1 MSSWWS
7 ANLQPRIAA
16 CSKDSVV
23 YVSPRNVRW
32 ADLRTQCHCVAKNWE
47 SERSISRSGCFAV
60 HPHNPAKRGQLGQL
74 GQLGLVQVVL
84 ISAYELSSGDSM
96 IFALVSLPTINIY
109 QHLSTTQQCWGVCL
123 WCVVRDTNLV
133 AWTWPGR
140 AEYLKASLDGLLV
153 QKGAQLI
160 ERVYRITTFERVL
173 WLSTHGAN

>member
-1 MSSWWS
+1 MVICESAAAHSS
-7 ANLQPRIAA
+7 LFKGQRGV
-16 CSKDSVV
+16 C
-23 YVSPRNVRW
+23 
-32 ADLRTQCHCVAKNWE
+32 LT
-47 SERSISRSGCFAV
+47 SERTVGGSQDTVSLCCQKTGSPNGPSPGQVVSRSI
-60 HPHNPAKRGQLGQL
+60 HITLR
-74 GQLGLVQVVL
+74 
-84 ISAYELSSGDSM
+84 SGDSWDSWDSWDLSRWCSSQHM
-96 IFALVSLPTINIY
+96 NWAVEIQWFFALVSLPTINIY